1 MAEQREPAIN
11 APWPVLTLIGLIAA
25 VHAAQVWG
33 PQGRWIVDLAFTPA
47 GLMEGRWTPLVTAL
61 FLHGGWLHLFINAA
75 FLLAFGVPVARYLG
89 ASLPSALM
97 FFIFFLVCGT
107 LGSLAYAAFDPT
119 SRQFM
124 VGASGAVAGLMG
136 AASRLIDRRG
146 QLGPFRSRS
155 VIFMG
160 LAWLAVNL
168 LVAVFNFAPGAGD
181 ASVAWQAHLAGY
193 AAGLVLIGPFGWMAG
208 ADMADAH

>member
-1 MAEQREPAIN
+1 MEEKREPAIN
-11 APWPVLTLIGLIAA
+11 APWPVLTLIGLITA

-47 GLMEGRWTPLVTAL
+47 GLMDGRWTPLVTAL
-61 FLHGGWLHLFINAA
+61 FLHGSWLHLFINAA
-75 FLLAFGVPVARYLG
+75 FLPAFGVPVARYLG
-89 ASLPSALM
+89 SSLPSALM
-97 FFIFFLVCGT
+97 LFIFFLVCGVI
-107 LGSLAYAAFDPT
+107 GSLAYAAFDPT
-119 SRQFM
+119 SRQFL

-146 QLGPFRSRS
+146 ELGPFRSRS

-160 LAWLAVNL
+160 LAWVAVNL
-168 LVAVFNFAPGAGD
+168 LVAAFNFAPGAGD
-181 ASVAWQAHLAGY
+181 AQVAWQAHLAGY
-193 AAGLVLIGPFGWMAG
+193 AAGLLLIGPFGWMSG